1 MESRYIKGIKTIFVP
16 AKAEGIDIIP
26 VLKKL
31 KLSVKR
37 VGLISAIQYIDYL
50 TQAKEFL
57 EEKGFEVIIAGQMVG
72 CNTSNAIKIKDKVDA
87 YLFLGSGE
95 FHPLELVNYSGISEI
110 YLVNPVSQNITK
122 FKKEDLEILERKTEE
137 LENILKNYQIIKF
150 PPKAKQNIVDLGAKV
165 FLEDSSG
172 QKVKF
177 QIVGTLEANPF
188 LEKIS
193 NESPVGKALLGCKVG
208 EKVDIDSPVKLEY
221 KILKITYE
229 ES

>member
-122 FKKEDLEILERKTEE
+122 FKKEDLEILERKKIGKIKKYLMADRIGILVSVKPGQEALKVALKFAKNCGKE
-137 LENILKNYQIIKF
+137 SYIFMADEIDVNRLEDFNDIKLWVNTSC
-150 PPKAKQNIVDLGAKV
+150 PRLEGNNIVALKDILG
-165 FLEDSSG
+165 S
-172 QKVKF
+172 
-177 QIVGTLEANPF
+177 
-188 LEKIS
+188 
-193 NESPVGKALLGCKVG
+193 
-208 EKVDIDSPVKLEY
+208 KLVNY
-221 KILKITYE
+221 HTY
-229 ES
+229 